1 MSMVSNLLRASTAT
15 FPRRALHD
23 FRSKRCMSS
32 VIDLSDD
39 SAVTKFK
46 SINEKSILYF
56 TATWCPPCKMIKP
69 VYENMAKENPDV
81 AFGKVDVDDNAE
93 SAAKYKISGVP
104 TFVFFSKD
112 DTVARFTGADQ
123 AQLEKLIG
131 DLKDSP

>member
-1 MSMVSNLLRASTAT
+1 MASNLLRARMAT

-23 FRSKRCMSS
+23 FHSKKCMSS
-32 VIDLSDD
+32 VINLSDD

-46 SINEKSILYF
+46 SINGKSILYF

-69 VYENMAKENPDV
+69 VYENMAKENPEV

-93 SAAKYKISGVP
+93 SAAKYDISGVP
-104 TFVFFSKD
+104 TFILFSNN

-123 AQLEKLIG
+123 AQLQKLVG